1 MPAISAGDNFK
12 CNLLD
17 ANKKKFRFE
26 FTDFFPRSPFNNKPT
41 LVQVMASRR
50 TGDRPLPELILTQF
64 TDAYM
69 RHQGRWVNMIC
80 EELWKQS
87 ALIRQSFFTLAPG
100 AERG

>member
-1 MPAISAGDNFK
+1 MHFIG
-12 CNLLD
+12 
-17 ANKKKFRFE
+17 FE
-26 FTDFFPRSPFNNKPT
+26 FIDFIPGVHLPA

-69 RHQGRWVNMIC
+69 RHRGRWVNTIC
-80 EELWKQS
+80 EEIWKQS

-100 AERG
+100 AERSGTW